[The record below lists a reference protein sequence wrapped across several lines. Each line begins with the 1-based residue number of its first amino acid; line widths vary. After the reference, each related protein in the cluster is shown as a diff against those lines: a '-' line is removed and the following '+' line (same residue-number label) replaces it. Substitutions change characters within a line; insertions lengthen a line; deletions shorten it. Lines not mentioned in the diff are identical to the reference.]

1 MQDLEKLKE
10 IEELG
15 LEEPDSPEPQEPEGR
30 GGSNVPL
37 VQGALCLLVLGAL
50 LLLQYLEAPAYDTF
64 TAWYQQE
71 ASQEIQLP
79 ADAGEL
85 PGAGALCVFLA
96 HKVQFHTAVDTDY
109 PFHPADTLRRV
120 DVIHISR
127 AEEHRFLIK
136 PVIKLL

>member
-15 LEEPDSPEPQEPEGR
+15 LEEPDSPGPQEPEGR

-37 VQGALCLLVLGAL
+37 VQGVLCLLVLGAL

-71 ASQEIQLP
+71 ASQKVQLP
-79 ADAGEL
+79 AWEEALPQEPTAGPSPSAQPTPSPSPWEGEASL
-85 PGAGALCVFLA
+85 
-96 HKVQFHTAVDTDY
+96 Q
-109 PFHPADTLRRV
+109 R
-120 DVIHISR
+120 I
-127 AEEHRFLIK
+127 
-136 PVIKLL
+136 

>member
-15 LEEPDSPEPQEPEGR
+15 LEEPDSPGPQEPEGR

-79 ADAGEL
+79 AWEEALPQEEEPPPLTDAEI
-85 PGAGALCVFLA
+85 
-96 HKVQFHTAVDTDY
+96 
-109 PFHPADTLRRV
+109 PF
-120 DVIHISR
+120 
-127 AEEHRFLIK
+127 
-136 PVIKLL
+136 

>member
-15 LEEPDSPEPQEPEGR
+15 LEEPDSPGPQEPEGR

-50 LLLQYLEAPAYDTF
+50 LLLRYLEAPAYDTF

-71 ASQEIQLP
+71 VSQEIQLP
-79 ADAGEL
+79 AWEEALSQEPTAGPSPSAQPTPSPSPWEGEASL
-85 PGAGALCVFLA
+85 
-96 HKVQFHTAVDTDY
+96 Q
-109 PFHPADTLRRV
+109 R
-120 DVIHISR
+120 I
-127 AEEHRFLIK
+127 
-136 PVIKLL
+136 

>member
-1 MQDLEKLKE
+1 MLRHIPLGRMNNLRDLGGYPGANGRITAWERFLRGDNP
-10 IEELG
+10 LG

-79 ADAGEL
+79 AWEEALPQAPTAGPSPSAQPTPSPSPWEGEASL
-85 PGAGALCVFLA
+85 
-96 HKVQFHTAVDTDY
+96 Q
-109 PFHPADTLRRV
+109 R
-120 DVIHISR
+120 I
-127 AEEHRFLIK
+127 
-136 PVIKLL
+136 

>member
-15 LEEPDSPEPQEPEGR
+15 LEEPDSPGPQEPEGR

-71 ASQEIQLP
+71 VSQEIQLP
-79 ADAGEL
+79 AWEEALPQEPTVGPSPSAQPTPSPSPWEGEASL
-85 PGAGALCVFLA
+85 
-96 HKVQFHTAVDTDY
+96 Q
-109 PFHPADTLRRV
+109 R
-120 DVIHISR
+120 I
-127 AEEHRFLIK
+127 
-136 PVIKLL
+136 

>member
-1 MQDLEKLKE
+1 MHHPVAYAGLGKAQRD
-10 IEELG
+10 EESG
-15 LEEPDSPEPQEPEGR
+15 LEEPDSPGPQEPEGR

-79 ADAGEL
+79 AWEEALPQGPTAGPSPSAQPTPSPSPSPWEGEASL
-85 PGAGALCVFLA
+85 
-96 HKVQFHTAVDTDY
+96 Q
-109 PFHPADTLRRV
+109 R
-120 DVIHISR
+120 I
-127 AEEHRFLIK
+127 
-136 PVIKLL
+136 